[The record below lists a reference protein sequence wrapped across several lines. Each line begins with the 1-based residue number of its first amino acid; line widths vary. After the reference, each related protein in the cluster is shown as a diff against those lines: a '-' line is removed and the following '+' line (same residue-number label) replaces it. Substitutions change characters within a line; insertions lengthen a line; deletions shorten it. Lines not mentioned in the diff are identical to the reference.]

1 MKEKKDLFDEMA
13 EHYGKHGLP
22 VKNDMELNNGGDME
36 AMVLAYMEEDDGFY
50 DGHDEDL
57 CPWQFDMRDL
67 NASGDPVTDISILL
81 CAWHDEGET
90 FSYVPLDN
98 WGFTHLIVYEG
109 FIYKIEI
116 SDNMGL
122 ESIDKIGKV
131 GDY

>member
-1 MKEKKDLFDEMA
+1 MTKEKKDLFDEMA

-22 VKNDMELNNGGDME
+22 VANNGGDME

-122 ESIDKIGKV
+122 ESMDKIGKV
-131 GDY
+131 E